1 MSRRF
6 LFTAWPFP
14 GHLLPMLSIGI
25 ALRER
30 GHEVAF
36 YSGESARET
45 IEQAGFELFGF
56 ERVSEEH
63 VVQMLGAVDGAGR
76 RSRRDG
82 TRMLRLLRDWLV
94 ETIPDQVTDLRE
106 VLARWHPDAIF
117 TDTSLWAPML
127 VLWEAEQIPV
137 ALSST
142 IMGPPIPG
150 PDAPALGYGLRPP
163 RTRAGRLAA
172 AALTRV
178 GELCATRLRRR
189 VDELRAEH
197 GLAALG
203 ESVNRYTARLPLY
216 IVSNVREL
224 DYNRRD
230 LPDSVH
236 YVGHCIWYPERAG
249 SQEWLDSIP
258 TERPW
263 VHVTES
269 TMASGDPFLL
279 RTAIAALA
287 QEPVEV
293 ILTTGEQRY
302 AAVLG
307 DGKLPANVHVASWLS
322 HGELLPRCAALV
334 TLGGKSTVLA
344 AAQTGVPMVLVPN
357 NWDKP
362 NNARRVTEAGAG
374 IRLSARRLDAQT
386 LRAAVRK
393 ILDEP
398 SYRISAQQLAA
409 RLASA
414 PGPARAAELLE
425 QLAPAGC
432 ASSTAHALPTSAAAS
447 AANARLVLSHR
458 GAR

>member
-1 MSRRF
+1 MSRRL

-36 YSGESARET
+36 YSGETARET

-63 VVQMLGAVDGAGR
+63 VAQTLRAVDGAGR
-76 RSRRDG
+76 RGRPEG
-82 TRMLRLLRDWLV
+82 ARMLGLLREWLV
-94 ETIPDQVTDLRE
+94 ETIPDQVADLRG
-106 VLARWHPDAIF
+106 VLARWQPDSIF
-117 TDTSLWAPML
+117 TDMSLWGPML

-142 IMGPPIPG
+142 IMGPQIPG
-150 PDAPALGYGLRPP
+150 PDAPALSYGLRPP
-163 RTRAGRLAA
+163 RTPWGRLAS
-172 AALTRV
+172 AALTRAS
-178 GELCATRLRRR
+178 ELCAIPIRRR
-189 VDELRAEH
+189 VDAVRAQY
-197 GLAALG
+197 GLAPLG
-203 ESVNRYTARLPLY
+203 ESINRFTARLPLY

-224 DYNRRD
+224 DYNRSD

-249 SQEWLDSIP
+249 SEQWLDAIP
-258 TERPW
+258 SERPW

-302 AAVLG
+302 ATVLAG
-307 DGKLPANVHVASWLS
+307 GAMPANVHVAPWIS
-322 HGELLPRCAALV
+322 HGELLPRCSALV

-344 AAQTGVPMVLVPN
+344 AAQAGVPMVLVPN

-386 LRAAVRK
+386 LRAAVRE
-393 ILDEP
+393 LLVEP
-398 SYRISAQQLAA
+398 SYREAAQ
-409 RLASA
+409 RLASLLAGA

-425 QLAPAGC
+425 QLTPA
-432 ASSTAHALPTSAAAS
+432 ASVRLARPALPIDTATITD
-447 AANARLVLSHR
+447 NRRVLSHR

>member
-6 LFTAWPFP
+6 LFTVWPFA

-30 GHEVAF
+30 GHEVCF
-36 YSGESARET
+36 YSGESACET
-45 IEQAGFELFGF
+45 IEQAGFELFPF
-56 ERVSEEH
+56 DRLSEEH

-76 RSRRDG
+76 RGRPEG
-82 TRMLRLLRDWLV
+82 ARMLNLLRNWLV
-94 ETIPDQVTDLRE
+94 ETIPAQVTDLRG
-106 VLARWHPDAIF
+106 VLGSWHPDAIF
-117 TDTSLWAPML
+117 TDMSLWGPML

-137 ALSST
+137 ALCST
-142 IMGPPIPG
+142 IMGPQIPG

-163 RTRAGRLAA
+163 RTRSGRLLST
-172 AALTRV
+172 ALNRV
-178 GELCATRLRRR
+178 AELCATPMRRR
-189 VDELRAEH
+189 LDDVRAQH
-197 GLAALG
+197 GLGPLG

-230 LPDSVH
+230 LPESVH

-249 SQEWLDSIP
+249 SQQWLDAIP
-258 TERPW
+258 TGRPW

-287 QEPVEV
+287 QEPLEV
-293 ILTTGEQRY
+293 ILTTGEERY
-302 AAVLG
+302 ESVLG
-307 DGKLPANVHVASWLS
+307 DGALPANIHVAPWLS

-334 TLGGKSTVLA
+334 TLGGTSTVLA
-344 AAQTGVPMVLVPN
+344 AAQAGVPMVLVPN

-362 NNARRVTEAGAG
+362 NNARRVTEVGAG
-374 IRLSARRLDAQT
+374 IRLSARRLDEQT
-386 LRAAVRK
+386 LRVAVREV
-393 ILDEP
+393 LAEP
-398 SYRISAQQLAA
+398 SYREAAQQLAGA
-409 RLASA
+409 LASA

-425 QLAPAGC
+425 QLTPTRDAGS
-432 ASSTAHALPTSAAAS
+432 AFPALPTDAGSVSAS
-447 AANARLVLSHR
+447 RLVLSHR

>member
-1 MSRRF
+1 
-6 LFTAWPFP
+6 
-14 GHLLPMLSIGI
+14 
-25 ALRER
+25 
-30 GHEVAF
+30 
-36 YSGESARET
+36 
-45 IEQAGFELFGF
+45 
-56 ERVSEEH
+56 
-63 VVQMLGAVDGAGR
+63 
-76 RSRRDG
+76 
-82 TRMLRLLRDWLV
+82 
-94 ETIPDQVTDLRE
+94 
-106 VLARWHPDAIF
+106 VLARWQPDSIF
-117 TDTSLWAPML
+117 TDMSLWGPML

-142 IMGPPIPG
+142 IMGPQIPG
-150 PDAPALGYGLRPP
+150 PDAPALSYGLRPP
-163 RTRAGRLAA
+163 RTPWGRLAS
-172 AALTRV
+172 AALTRAS
-178 GELCATRLRRR
+178 ELCAIPIRRR
-189 VDELRAEH
+189 VDAVRAQY
-197 GLAALG
+197 GLAPLG
-203 ESVNRYTARLPLY
+203 ESINRFTARLPLY

-224 DYNRRD
+224 DYNRSD

-249 SQEWLDSIP
+249 SEQWLDAIP
-258 TERPW
+258 SERPW

-302 AAVLG
+302 ATVLAG
-307 DGKLPANVHVASWLS
+307 GAMPANVHVAPWIS
-322 HGELLPRCAALV
+322 HGELLPRCSALV

-344 AAQTGVPMVLVPN
+344 AAQAGVPMVLVPN

-386 LRAAVRK
+386 LRAAVRE
-393 ILDEP
+393 LLVEP
-398 SYRISAQQLAA
+398 SYREAAQ
-409 RLASA
+409 RLASLLAGA

-425 QLAPAGC
+425 QLTPA
-432 ASSTAHALPTSAAAS
+432 ASVRLARPALPIDTATITD
-447 AANARLVLSHR
+447 NRRVLSHR